1 MRLISLNDLSVKVG
15 EKHILDGISFD
26 VNEGEVISILGPN
39 GSGKTTLASL
49 IMNDFSPSTG
59 SLEYMPNRKEF
70 FRSVGVVY
78 DNQVIFPYLKVEE
91 YIDFFTSV
99 YKMTYG
105 DIKIYLECLDLIK
118 IMPTPINKLSQGE
131 RMKLAIFLAIFHNPK
146 FLVMD
151 EPFSGID
158 PTIRDAIWA
167 LIKQKAETIVM
178 SSHDWDLA
186 YRISDKIVFLEMGK
200 LIIPPFDPLQLK
212 TLLPA
217 SKKIVFSI
225 NGAAIHKMSC
235 FETYY
240 KEDDIITVFYSDNSI
255 LDKVKTL
262 THNYSILECS
272 LKDLYFYLTQ
282 KKHYDYFN

>member
-1 MRLISLNDLSVKVG
+1 MKLLSLHNVCVNISA
-15 EKHILDGISFD
+15 KHLLEDISFE
-26 VNEGEVISILGPN
+26 VNAGEVVSILGPN

-59 SLEYMPNRKEF
+59 YLEYMPNRKLF

-78 DNQVIFPYLKVEE
+78 DNQAIFPYLKVAE
-91 YIDFFTSV
+91 YVDFFTSV
-99 YKMTYG
+99 YKMNYG
-105 DIKIYLECLDLIK
+105 HVKIYLECLDIIK
-118 IMPTPINKLSQGE
+118 IMPTQISKLSQGE

-158 PTIRDAIWA
+158 PTIKDAIWG
-167 LIKQKAETIVM
+167 LIKQKAETIIM

-186 YRISDKIVFLEMGK
+186 EKIADKIVFLNNGK
-200 LIIPPFDPLQLK
+200 LLIPPFNPLEFK
-212 TLLPA
+212 KLLPA
-217 SKKIVFSI
+217 SKKIVFSL
-225 NGAAIHKMSC
+225 NGVTIQKMSC

-240 KEDDIITVFYSDNSI
+240 KEDDIISVFYSDSSV

-272 LKDLYFYLTQ
+272 LKDLYFYFTQ
-282 KKHYDYFN
+282 NKAL